1 MAEKSR
7 GAAGDEKAE
16 SYMIAPRDPRN
27 ETQLQELQ
35 RCREELEALPASQV
49 SESRTL
55 LKAKLPPSL
64 ARQIGQRFAE
74 HLIIEKDTPLPDP
87 RMMPDLK
94 F

>member
-1 MAEKSR
+1 MAEEGR
-7 GAAGDEKAE
+7 NAAEGEQAE
-16 SYMIAPRDPRN
+16 SYMIAPRDPGN

-35 RCREELEALPASQV
+35 RCREELQTLPASQL
-49 SESRTL
+49 SGSRTL

-64 ARQIGQRFAE
+64 ALQIGQRFAE
-74 HLIIEKDTPLPDP
+74 HLIIEKDAPLPDP